1 MTAEVDAFVESNILP
16 DYRQA
21 ARKLVALMRDAVPH
35 AWEGI
40 SYGIPMWKLTRG
52 IAVLNASKGGL
63 TFAFSRGA
71 YFEDRY
77 GLLEGVGKVSKNV
90 RLKSVADFNE
100 PALRYYIAQAIEH
113 DRR

>member
-1 MTAEVDAFVESNILP
+1 MTAEVDAFVAEKVLP
-16 DYRQA
+16 AHRDA
-21 ARKLVALMRDAVPH
+21 ARKIVALMRDAVPD

-52 IAVLNASKGGL
+52 IAVLNAGKGGL

-71 YFEDRY
+71 SFEDRF

-90 RLKSVADFNE
+90 RLKSVADINE
-100 PALRYYIAQAIEH
+100 AVLRYYIAQAIEH
-113 DRR
+113 DER